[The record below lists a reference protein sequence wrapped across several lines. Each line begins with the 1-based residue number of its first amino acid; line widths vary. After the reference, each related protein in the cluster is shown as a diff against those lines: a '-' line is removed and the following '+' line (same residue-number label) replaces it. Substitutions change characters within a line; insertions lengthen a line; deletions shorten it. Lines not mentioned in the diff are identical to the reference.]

1 MTYWLNLFTGKTWRE
16 FLAAGGKTTGFRE
29 HNRTRARRIR
39 PGDVF
44 VCYLVGV
51 KRWVG
56 LLEIRS
62 EVFQDDSPIYEE
74 EVFPV
79 RFSVEPLVTLA
90 PEHGVP
96 MESLA
101 GKLTFFPADATAR
114 QWSGRVRGSPSR
126 YKPEDGEAIAAAIRQ
141 AAENPVTR
149 PVDAKQLERPANL
162 YKLRA
167 RAGDEEIETVVSIP
181 AKEEE
186 EPAAAEDVP
195 VAEEGPTHSEIQW
208 RLLDLGSQMG
218 LNIWAPRGDRGRA
231 WQSRVIGDVPRM
243 LANLPTQFNEAT
255 TKTIENIDVLWL
267 SGQAIV
273 AAFEVEHTT
282 AVYSGLLRMSDLLTM
297 QPNLDINLYL
307 VGPDDRYPK
316 FAREVARP
324 TFASRPKPLHS
335 VCGFLP
341 YSRLCDR
348 LDEARNVIRF
358 LRPEFIDEIA
368 EFYDP
373 AEEVD

>member
-16 FLAAGGKTTGFRE
+16 FQAAGSKTSGFRE
-29 HNRTRARRIR
+29 HNWSRSNSIK
-39 PGDVF
+39 PGDIF
-44 VCYLVGV
+44 LCYLVGV

-56 LLEIRS
+56 LLEVTS
-62 EVFQDDSPIYEE
+62 ERFMDDSRIYEE

-79 RFSVEPLVTLA
+79 RFSVKPLAVLP
-90 PEHGVP
+90 PEAGVP

-101 GKLTFFPADATAR
+101 GKLTFFPPGATTR
-114 QWSGRVRGSPSR
+114 QWSGRVRGSPRR
-126 YKPEDGEAIAAAIRQ
+126 YKVEDGEAITAAVREAAA
-141 AAENPVTR
+141 NPVSR
-149 PVDAKQLERPANL
+149 PVDAKQLERSANL
-162 YKLRA
+162 YKLKSK
-167 RAGDEEIETVVSIP
+167 AGDEEIETVVSIP
-181 AKEEE
+181 AKDEE
-186 EPAAAEDVP
+186 EPAVDEVTSEAGA
-195 VAEEGPTHSEIQW
+195 PTHAEIQW

-218 LNIWAPRGDRGRA
+218 LHVWAPRADRGRT
-231 WQSRVIGDVPRM
+231 WNSRIIGDVPNM
-243 LANLPTQFNEAT
+243 LATLPNQFNEAT

-267 SGQAIV
+267 SGQSIV

-307 VGPDDRYPK
+307 VGPDERNSK

-341 YSRLCDR
+341 YSKLCERLE
-348 LDEARNVIRF
+348 EAKNVVPF
-358 LRPEFIDEIA
+358 LKPEFIDAIA
-368 EFYDP
+368 DFYDP
-373 AEEVD
+373 ADEVD